1 MIYIANET
9 AESDRMLLI
18 KMGYTKKPREFRG
31 FFNIAT
37 NKTIAPLSFLIFL
50 TGRIR

>member
-1 MIYIANET
+1 
-9 AESDRMLLI
+9 MLLI

-37 NKTIAPLSFLIFL
+37 NKTIAPLSFLTFL
-50 TGRIR
+50 RGRII

>member
-1 MIYIANET
+1 MIYVANET

-31 FFNIAT
+31 FFNISNNEA
-37 NKTIAPLSFLIFL
+37 IAPLSFLTFL
-50 TGRIR
+50 TGRII

>member
-1 MIYIANET
+1 MIYVANET

-31 FFNIAT
+31 FLNIST
-37 NKTIAPLSFLIFL
+37 NETIAPLSFLIFL
-50 TGRIR
+50 TGRIK